1 MNNTNNMSKAFERIL
16 SLCYYK
22 NYAACSG
29 AVHNISKH
37 EDAIAD
43 VLLQYGF
50 NEVNRCKTNFWTKA
64 PKSQKISSED
74 FWKNHLTPNWITD
87 LPNNTFIQQPF
98 GTHACPDFII
108 KWNNILIPLEAKSV
122 DKNNDS
128 PVYNGGLPKADCV
141 YAFCC
146 SKYNKTTIYR
156 GRDVLN
162 EDKRQRFLSHQKKI
176 KALCDEF
183 SEKEMEIDPLNRG
196 FIYYDRAM
204 YQQRKTLSGI
214 SKDYFKHPDREKC
227 EKSVLEWINNLK

>member
-1 MNNTNNMSKAFERIL
+1 MTTPNLNNALKELL
-16 SLCYYK
+16 SLPHYK

-29 AVHNISKH
+29 AVHNVAKH

-43 VLLQYGF
+43 LLIKHGF
-50 NEVNRCKTNFWTKA
+50 KEINRCKTNFWTDA
-64 PKSQKISSED
+64 PKSQKIPQKD
-74 FWKNHLTPNWITD
+74 FWNNHLKPNWVPD
-87 LPNNTFIQQPF
+87 LPNNVFIQQPF

-108 KWNNILIPLEAKSV
+108 KWNNILFPLEAKSV
-122 DKNNDS
+122 DGKNDS
-128 PVYNGGLPKADCV
+128 PLYNGGLPKPTCV

-156 GRDVLN
+156 GCDIMD
-162 EDKRQRFLSHQKKI
+162 EEKRKRFLEHHKKI

-183 SEKEMEIDPLNRG
+183 TENEMKDDPLNRG

-204 YQQRKTLSGI
+204 YQQKKTLSGI

-227 EKSVLEWINNLK
+227 EIAVFDWIKTFD